1 VAVFALSQR
10 VDNIPS
16 SMDDTTTVGDDD
28 QAGATAFSSNPTAV
42 SVFTSA
48 VAATMGVD
56 ESDVQ
61 FVGATEVVTSTS
73 SASSPARFSA
83 VRSLLTATSTRILG
97 YLSSKFKTE
106 SSSKTTSLAI
116 QFTVTFITQGN
127 DMSVVTANYE
137 AMTSAFSDAVAS
149 GTFTQAII
157 DEAADANFTAL
168 STVSASDAPSVTSGP
183 VMVSEVTARP
193 THAPTVQSMSLLLAA
208 GKSVNSITETVFG
221 VVIGICLLVGPFV
234 AYKRSSIAQDHVSTS
249 TFQVCIGV
257 AISAIALAAQLSLAT
272 SLFSLQQQITSLFAV
287 ACAIVITRG
296 VYFLS
301 SVVYVFAFVNGSSD
315 AALTSS
321 DWTLTLSTVCMMC
334 VQSEAAA
341 YLPWTD
347 GNRKSVANDGSNN
360 RSIALQGFPTMACMQ
375 TAYGLTLLQAIAMTV
390 CSVIAFVE
398 LAHHSNGTSS
408 STVSKTDLGYVC
420 ILSIGASVLLGG
432 YTGLTWMF
440 ARVHANPSRAA
451 PKYEF
456 KPSQPPISI
465 IRSSNNDD
473 VDETEES
480 RRKKSIR
487 RRSKELESG
496 GNTDNEQGITANP
509 SYIVNKHS
517 STTSKTD
524 TRRKSRASL
533 VLDSIE
539 SESTTSSLPSP
550 HGVTVN
556 RHTQPKRTS
565 MQGSSSS
572 SNQAPSM
579 LGSPIKLTPV
589 ETVLASSPNAIDQ
602 QLQQQQRRTSSVN
615 VHTENIYRG
624 KNDDDAVLHSTP
636 LGQMLPTR
644 VVGSRRTSAMASNN
658 TDSI

>member
-1 VAVFALSQR
+1 
-10 VDNIPS
+10 
-16 SMDDTTTVGDDD
+16 MDDTTTVGDDD

-221 VVIGICLLVGPFV
+221 VVIGIWGLVGPFV

-321 DWTLTLSTVCMMC
+321 DWTLTLTTVCMMC

-398 LAHHSNGTSS
+398 LALHSNGTSS

-509 SYIVNKHS
+509 SYIVNTHS
-517 STTSKTD
+517 STTSKPD

-589 ETVLASSPNAIDQ
+589 ETVLASSSNAIDQ

>member
-1 VAVFALSQR
+1 
-10 VDNIPS
+10 
-16 SMDDTTTVGDDD
+16 MDDTTTVGDDD

-73 SASSPARFSA
+73 SASSPATFAA
-83 VRSLLTATSTRILG
+83 VRSLLAATSTRILG
-97 YLSSKFKTE
+97 LLSSKFKTE
-106 SSSKTTSLAI
+106 SSSRTTSLAI

-168 STVSASDAPSVTSGP
+168 STVSASDAPSITSGP

-193 THAPTVQSMSLLLAA
+193 THAPTVQSMSLALAA

-221 VVIGICLLVGPFV
+221 VVVGICLLVGPFV
-234 AYKRSSIAQDHVSTS
+234 AYKRSSLAQDHVSSTS

-272 SLFSLQQQITSLFAV
+272 SLFSLQQQIASLFAI
-287 ACAIVITRG
+287 ACAIVITRA

-301 SVVYVFAFVNGSSD
+301 SAVYVFAFVNGSSD
-315 AALTSS
+315 ATLASS
-321 DWTLTLSTVCMMC
+321 DWTLTLSTGCMMC
-334 VQSEAAA
+334 VQSEAAV

-347 GNRKSVANDGSNN
+347 GNRKAVANDGRNN

-420 ILSIGASVLLGG
+420 VLSIGASVLLGG

-509 SYIVNKHS
+509 SYIVNTHS
-517 STTSKTD
+517 STTSKPD

-615 VHTENIYRG
+615 VHTENIYRN
-624 KNDDDAVLHSTP
+624 KNDDGAVLHSMP